1 MGTQVSLTL
10 PAGGA
15 QSIAIAPRPAA
26 TPPGTPGADTQ
37 PAVETQQP
45 QQSQQAKTPPDAKQL
60 NEALDSI
67 NQKLQDSDQQLRFAL
82 DKDSGRMVVRVV
94 DTATD
99 QVIRQIPSEVAIQIG
114 QSLEKLHGLLVR
126 QQA

>member
-1 MGTQVSLTL
+1 MATQVSLTL

-15 QSIAIAPRPAA
+15 QSIAIAPRATASPPA
-26 TPPGTPGADTQ
+26 TDTQPQ
-37 PAVETQQP
+37 PAVEAQTQQT
-45 QQSQQAKTPPDAKQL
+45 QEAKKTPPDAKQL
-60 NEALDSI
+60 NEALDTI

-114 QSLEKLHGLLVR
+114 QSLEKLQGLLVR

>member
-26 TPPGTPGADTQ
+26 APPTADTQPQ

-45 QQSQQAKTPPDAKQL
+45 QQPQEAKKTPPDAKQL
-60 NEALDSI
+60 NEALDTI
-67 NQKLQDSDQQLRFAL
+67 NQKLQDSDQQLRFAV

-114 QSLEKLHGLLVR
+114 QSLEKLQGLLVR